1 MPEAVRTRTTPQV
14 LLAVQIAIDA
24 TRHVRDFFRKLGEGF
39 REEVMHSHG
48 DHIPLRVR
56 DDSVALFWLP
66 EILLDRRV
74 SNPSEFPQEA
84 LRKFW
89 STKEKR
95 IPYVLAHV
103 ANQLSAFEW
112 PSSEQVMQQ
121 YKDLMHAWSLLLN
134 DKEIA
139 KQVFGSTTLVA
150 SQGHSSQ
157 HHFDWLQWWKLS
169 HTDPRF
175 LPPGTEAAF
184 VLFHFM
190 GMVGV
195 SEAGAES
202 IASLLK
208 RYSPSVASRIN
219 TERVIEKTIVASVG
233 IKGLFTDDI
242 FLLRC
247 WVE

>member
-1 MPEAVRTRTTPQV
+1 M
-14 LLAVQIAIDA
+14 
-24 TRHVRDFFRKLGEGF
+24 
-39 REEVMHSHG
+39 
-48 DHIPLRVR
+48 
-56 DDSVALFWLP
+56 
-66 EILLDRRV
+66 
-74 SNPSEFPQEA
+74 
-84 LRKFW
+84 
-89 STKEKR
+89 
-95 IPYVLAHV
+95 LAHV
-103 ANQLSAFEW
+103 ANQLSSFEW
-112 PSSEQVMQQ
+112 PSTEQVMQQ

-233 IKGLFTDDI
+233 IKGLFTDDL

-247 WVE
+247 WVEYFGGMQHKRFSFRYEGAQSRRRAKRFPLGGGSKTIHNHLKRVQLEKRCNKSWKNYFSVLRSLPRLGRLEGGRVIAGSGAWLQRLRRQW

>member
-95 IPYVLAHV
+95 IPYV
-103 ANQLSAFEW
+103 
-112 PSSEQVMQQ
+112 
-121 YKDLMHAWSLLLN
+121 
-134 DKEIA
+134 
-139 KQVFGSTTLVA
+139 
-150 SQGHSSQ
+150 
-157 HHFDWLQWWKLS
+157 
-169 HTDPRF
+169 
-175 LPPGTEAAF
+175 
-184 VLFHFM
+184 
-190 GMVGV
+190 
-195 SEAGAES
+195 GA
-202 IASLLK
+202 
-208 RYSPSVASRIN
+208 
-219 TERVIEKTIVASVG
+219 
-233 IKGLFTDDI
+233 
-242 FLLRC
+242 RC
-247 WVE
+247 